1 MFVLLALADIDIVF
15 TLCRKASLTDLWEW
29 ADYTLIPD
37 CFALPKAF
45 TQIKLKILLFFI
57 SPNEGTHSFSHT
69 SRLPWTL
76 GNGFCLFT
84 FELQP
89 DLWIIPP

>member
-15 TLCRKASLTDLWEW
+15 TLCSKASLTDLWEW

-45 TQIKLKILLFFI
+45 TQMKLKILLFFI

-69 SRLPWTL
+69 SRLPWAL
-76 GNGFCLFT
+76 GNGFYLFT